1 MYQIGKK
8 IRRFREQKGI
18 SQKDFAAA
26 IGQSNA
32 KVSNWERGLNRPDV
46 DMLTEICKVLG
57 VSSDE
62 LLDITIAPQGIS
74 EKEEKVIRAY
84 REKVEIRHAVDI
96 LLGINE

>member
-46 DMLTEICKVLG
+46 DLSLIH
-57 VSSDE
+57 
-62 LLDITIAPQGIS
+62 I
-74 EKEEKVIRAY
+74 
-84 REKVEIRHAVDI
+84 
-96 LLGINE
+96 

>member
-18 SQKDFAAA
+18 SQKDFASA

-74 EKEEKVIRAY
+74 EKEKKVIRAY

>member
-32 KVSNWERGLNRPDV
+32 KAVSYTH
-46 DMLTEICKVLG
+46 LTLP
-57 VSSDE
+57 
-62 LLDITIAPQGIS
+62 TIRL
-74 EKEEKVIRAY
+74 V
-84 REKVEIRHAVDI
+84 
-96 LLGINE
+96 